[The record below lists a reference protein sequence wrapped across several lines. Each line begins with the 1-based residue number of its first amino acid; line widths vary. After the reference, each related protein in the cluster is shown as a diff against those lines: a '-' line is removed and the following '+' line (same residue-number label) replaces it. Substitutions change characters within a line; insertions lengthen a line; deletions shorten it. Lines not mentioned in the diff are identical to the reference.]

1 LRFLGKIL
9 KKLKFTAYRDKHTL
23 KLFFFQI
30 LAKDLTEKLDSDM
43 VKESNILFIHT
54 CLEDGL
60 TQNIN
65 DFKAVYQI
73 KY

>member
-1 LRFLGKIL
+1 M
-9 KKLKFTAYRDKHTL
+9 
-23 KLFFFQI
+23 
-30 LAKDLTEKLDSDM
+30 LAKDLTEKQDSDM